1 MTETDTTIS
10 IQNFKRYA
18 PKTCELIEEHSKMN
32 PYYKDSD
39 PLIQKLVKLQ
49 SKSKGA
55 VFEQMLKESVSTLFA
70 ELKVVKKPGSS
81 VQYDLLL
88 EDGRKVEVK
97 GGTMAK
103 NNGTINFL
111 QIRPQDEYDEIWF
124 VMVVPDGFKFAKA
137 SKEIM
142 INFAEETKAALKE
155 KARLGSSRLRPGLTL
170 KVQHSGQRG
179 SGDNFIL
186 GGINPYNL
194 PAWMEELS

>member
-1 MTETDTTIS
+1 MTKTTTTLP
-10 IQNFKRYA
+10 IQDFKQYA
-18 PKTCELIEEHSKMN
+18 PKTCELIEKHSEMN
-32 PYYKDSD
+32 PYYKNSD

-55 VFEQMLKESVSTLFA
+55 VFEHLLKESVSKIFPN
-70 ELKVVKKPGSS
+70 LKLVDKPGNSI
-81 VQYDLLL
+81 QYDLFL

-103 NNGTINFL
+103 NNGKINFL

-124 VMVVPDGFKFAKA
+124 VMVMPDGLKFAKA
-137 SKEIM
+137 SKELM
-142 INFAEETKAALKE
+142 ANFAKETKAALKE
-155 KARLGSSRLRPGLTL
+155 KARLGKRQVRSGLTL

-186 GGINPYNL
+186 GGINPHKL
-194 PAWMEELS
+194 PAWMKELS